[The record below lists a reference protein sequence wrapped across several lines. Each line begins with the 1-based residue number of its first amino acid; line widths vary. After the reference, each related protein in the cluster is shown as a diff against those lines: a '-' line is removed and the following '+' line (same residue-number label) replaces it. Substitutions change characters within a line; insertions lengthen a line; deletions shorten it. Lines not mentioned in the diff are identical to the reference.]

1 MGLRSLFGTVVSY
14 ALLLLAVAG
23 IGGALWFST
32 RIALAGASGPRVS
45 GLLFSVGLVVLGGF
59 LGWVVRMAV
68 GGNLLPADVDPT
80 TMFRGGQGGL

>member
-1 MGLRSLFGTVVSY
+1 MRLRSLFGAVVSY

-23 IGGALWFST
+23 IGGALWFSA
-32 RIALAGASGPRVS
+32 RIALAGARVS
-45 GLLFSVGLVVLGGF
+45 GLLFSIGLVVLGGF

-80 TMFRGGQGGL
+80 TVFRGGQGGL

>member
-1 MGLRSLFGTVVSY
+1 MRLRSLFGAVVSY

-23 IGGALWFST
+23 IGGALWFSA
-32 RIALAGASGPRVS
+32 RIALAGARVS

-59 LGWVVRMAV
+59 LGWAVRMAV

-80 TMFRGGQGGL
+80 TVFRGGQGGL